1 MIGQQGLTDNVM
13 QELELTLA
21 HHELIKVKI
30 PALEKSE
37 KGKFINSIC
46 APLKAE
52 LVQMIGHVMV
62 LFRENPEKKRY
73 AKIIKPKLI
82 S

>member
-1 MIGQQGLTDNVM
+1 MIGQQGLTENVM

-21 HHELIKVKI
+21 HHELIKVKV
-30 PALEKSE
+30 PALEKAE
-37 KGKFINSIC
+37 KNKFIDSIC
-46 APLKAE
+46 APLNAE

-73 AKIIKPKLI
+73 AKIIK